1 MISGKNGDSGKG
13 NIVSRLKNMT
23 PGQWIILLL
32 LGLLLAVAALP
43 VAEGQQKS
51 AISLAKASDSEE
63 KNQLEKKLESILENM
78 EGVGKVQ
85 VMLMTDEKNSLEEY
99 RLQEFLFLPRE
110 EKIR

>member
-1 MISGKNGDSGKG
+1 M
-13 NIVSRLKNMT
+13 
-23 PGQWIILLL
+23 
-32 LGLLLAVAALP
+32 AALP
-43 VAEGQQKS
+43 VAEGQEKS
-51 AISLAKASDSEE
+51 AISLAKDSDSEE

-85 VMLMTDEKNSLEEY
+85 VMLMTDEKKVGKALWSLEEY

>member
-1 MISGKNGDSGKG
+1 M
-13 NIVSRLKNMT
+13 
-23 PGQWIILLL
+23 
-32 LGLLLAVAALP
+32 AALP

-51 AISLAKASDSEE
+51 AISLAKDSDSEE
-63 KNQLEKKLESILENM
+63 KSQLEKKLESILENM

-85 VMLMTDEKNSLEEY
+85 VMLMTDEKNSGESFMESGEY